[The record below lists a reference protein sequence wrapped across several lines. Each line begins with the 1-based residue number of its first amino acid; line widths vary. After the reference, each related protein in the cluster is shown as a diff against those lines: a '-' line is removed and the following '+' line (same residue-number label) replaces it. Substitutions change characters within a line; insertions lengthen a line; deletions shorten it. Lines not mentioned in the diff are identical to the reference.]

1 LPLRQVA
8 AGLTSVKHFLSRGV
22 FYGQNAA
29 WGGATM
35 EILFLLISL
44 AGFGFF
50 AVVIMKVDHD
60 TKDVRAHWGD

>member
-1 LPLRQVA
+1 
-8 AGLTSVKHFLSRGV
+8 
-22 FYGQNAA
+22 
-29 WGGATM
+29 M